1 MKMCGENFASYY
13 QNVLKILDEVYESE
27 RDKIIHAGCL
37 LADTI
42 ERDGLIHVFGCGH
55 SHMVSEEL
63 FYRAGG
69 LAAIDPLFEQST
81 MLHDGAYKSSHI
93 ERMAGYASDMVGRYP
108 IQEGDTFIVTSSSGI
123 NSFPIEAADAA
134 RKCGATVIGIT
145 SSAYD
150 QEPSRDHQGRHLK
163 DVCDLWIDNH
173 VPHGDAVISLYGET
187 KAGPVSS
194 ISGFFIANSM
204 VLEACEELQR
214 RGIEPGVFAS
224 GNVTGGELR
233 NTALI
238 QKYIHRV
245 KHL

>member
-1 MKMCGENFASYY
+1 MSGENFSYY
-13 QNVLKILDEVYESE
+13 FQAIVKILGEVHKSE
-27 RDKIIHAGCL
+27 RDQIFRAGCL
-37 LADTI
+37 LADTM
-42 ERDGLIHVFGCGH
+42 EQDGLIHVFGCGH

-69 LAAIDPLFEQST
+69 LAAINPLFEQST

-93 ERMAGYASDMVGRYP
+93 ERMAGYAPDMVGRYP
-108 IQEGDTFIVTSSSGI
+108 IREGDAFIVISSSGI

-134 RKCGATVIGIT
+134 RKRGAVVIGIT

-150 QEPSRDHQGRHLK
+150 QEPSRDAQGRHLK
-163 DVCDLWIDNH
+163 DVCDLWINNH
-173 VPHGDAVISLYGET
+173 VPHGDAVIPLYGET

-194 ISGFFIANSM
+194 ISGFFIANSI

-214 RGIEPGVFAS
+214 RGIEPEIFTS

-233 NTALI
+233 NTALV
-238 QKYIHRV
+238 QKYMHRV

>member
-1 MKMCGENFASYY
+1 MAGENFENYY
-13 QNVLKILDEVYESE
+13 QNILKVLDEVYENE
-27 RDKIIHAGCL
+27 CEKIIRAGCL
-37 LADTI
+37 LADTM

-55 SHMVSEEL
+55 SHMISEEL

-93 ERMAGYASDMVGRYP
+93 ERMAGYAPDMVGRYP
-108 IQEGDTFIVTSSSGI
+108 IQKGDAFIVTSSSGI

-134 RKCGATVIGIT
+134 RKRGAVVIGIT

-150 QEPSRDHQGRHLK
+150 EEISRDLQGRHLK
-163 DVCDLWIDNH
+163 DVCDLWVNNH
-173 VPHGDAVISLYGET
+173 VPHGDAVIELNGET

-214 RGIEPGVFAS
+214 RGIELGVFTS
-224 GNVTGGELR
+224 GNVAGGEAK

-238 QKYIHRV
+238 QKYLHRV